1 MRIRLHLLA
10 PALLLFAGC
19 QKDDSSTT
27 AIGTD
32 PKTIPVASLSKVAV
46 DYCTDRAVLIEWYVD
61 HPVALQAALNAN
73 AQKTDSDTGEND
85 LVRYYN
91 EQTILSPSG
100 QPENFFS
107 LPDDARHQLMR
118 DMIKVDAKLLT
129 EKYAMMDAAAT
140 DDREEANNQITDQ
153 YFNAVYSDTLN
164 FDAVRASITDANP
177 YVSIRKKRNT
187 AIVEA
192 YADLDNMDP
201 TDSTAPPQARG
212 VWDWIK
218 DAASTT
224 YNTTK
229 TVAINVANISP
240 VTIVANYFFTSSP
253 ELTPTEFVNKIRS
266 EMQPG
271 RILLALPA
279 GVLSEDATLFTNGFL
294 DVGHVAIISK
304 KGSDVPATID
314 ENYNI
319 SVGTDNTT
327 TTVNPTPGMHYER
340 IKESWTHKHSKAVV
354 MQAFNTVYRR
364 QPDGSNREEKVDYP
378 NGPIYDKILTILN
391 TPYAPLTK
399 MLTANALA
407 PNSFICSSSAWWA
420 IKAAHGNEAD
430 ITPGF
435 SATWPKDVFKSPK
448 MRVVAKTF

>member
-1 MRIRLHLLA
+1 MKILYALV

-19 QKDDSSTT
+19 QKDDAPSTT
-27 AIGTD
+27 VGNN
-32 PKTIPVASLSKVAV
+32 PKDIPASSLSKVAL
-46 DYCTDRAVLIEWYVD
+46 DYYTDRAVLIEWYVD

-100 QPENFFS
+100 QKENFFS
-107 LPDDARHQLMR
+107 LPDAARHQLMR

-129 EKYAMMDAAAT
+129 EKYALLDAAVT
-140 DDREEANNQITDQ
+140 DDREEANNRITDQ

-164 FDAVRASITDANP
+164 FDAVRATITDENP
-177 YVSIRKKRNT
+177 YLSIRKKRNT
-187 AIVEA
+187 EIVDA
-192 YADLDNMDP
+192 YADVANLEP
-201 TDSTAPPQARG
+201 ADSTAPPQARG
-212 VWDWIK
+212 VWGWIK
-218 DAASTT
+218 DAATTT

-229 TVAINVANISP
+229 TIVINVVNISP
-240 VTIVANYFFTSSP
+240 VTIVANYFFTSAP

-271 RILLALPA
+271 RVLLALPA

-304 KGSDVPATID
+304 KGSDIPATID
-314 ENYNI
+314 GNYNI
-319 SVGTDNTT
+319 SVGTDNTST
-327 TTVNPTPGMHYER
+327 SVNPTPGMHYER

-364 QPDGSNREEKVDYP
+364 QADGSTREEKVDYA
-378 NGPIYDKILTILN
+378 NGPIYDKILTVMN

-399 MLTANALA
+399 MLTVNALA
-407 PNSFICSSSAWWA
+407 PSSFICSSSAWWA
-420 IKAAHGNEAD
+420 IRAAHGSDAD

-435 SATWPKDVFKSPK
+435 SATWPKDVYKSPK